1 MFETWI
7 ASDLRAPVDARRA
20 RVLNALTLW
29 FLLGLAGLVIVALTA
44 AEEEGIWV
52 DERLSFAVGGIAAG
66 LALSYIL
73 SRRGALC
80 AAVGVFEV
88 VLNVALLT
96 VLGAL
101 GSLSP
106 ALTFV
111 PLVVLSTAILWS
123 RRAAVWLALAWSVT
137 YLVMA
142 LAELGGFEPL
152 LLRDRQAFPVALS
165 ISLGLLGFGL
175 GGVLAWLCVASVPRG
190 SVPTPIDKGRPAGE
204 KQQLPPPREKAGPSE
219 GQAEE
224 QQPAVEPREPQ
235 PQGRE
240 SIPVVP
246 LFRGTVVLPVAGEL
260 DAELGEQLLSDLFRG
275 IVEHG
280 AQFVLL
286 DVSHVPVI
294 HQAAARGLARAV
306 AGAGLM
312 GAEIALVGIGPR
324 LAARLV
330 ELNVNLRG
338 VTAHVDMEA
347 ALHYALH
354 RLSRLPT
361 LRLAASTR
369 TSSAPRQLPPGK
381 DSDDVH

>member
-7 ASDLRAPVDARRA
+7 ASDLQAPVDARRA
-20 RVLNALTLW
+20 RVLNALALW

-44 AEEEGIWV
+44 AEEEGVSV

-73 SRRGALC
+73 SRRGALR
-80 AAVGVFEV
+80 AAVGTFEV

-106 ALTFV
+106 ALAFV

-123 RRAAVWLALAWSVT
+123 RRAAVWLALAWSVAH
-137 YLVMA
+137 LVAA

-152 LLRDRQAFPVALS
+152 LLRNRQAFPVALS

-175 GGVLAWLCVASVPRG
+175 SGVLAWLCVASVPRG
-190 SVPTPIDKGRPAGE
+190 SVPTATDRGRPAGE
-204 KQQLPPPREKAGPSE
+204 KQQRAPPREKTRPSE

-224 QQPAVEPREPQ
+224 QQPAAEPPEPRQ
-235 PQGRE
+235 SRE

-260 DAELGEQLLSDLFRG
+260 DAELGEQLLFDLFRG
-275 IVEHG
+275 IVEHD

-294 HQAAARGLARAV
+294 HQTAARSLARAV

-312 GAEIALVGIGPR
+312 GAEVALVGIGPR

-330 ELNVNLRG
+330 ELDVNLRG
-338 VTAHVDMEA
+338 MTAHVDMEA

-369 TSSAPRQLPPGK
+369 TSSAPTQLPPGK
-381 DSDDVH
+381 DSDDPY

>member
-7 ASDLRAPVDARRA
+7 ASDLQAPADARRA
-20 RVLNALTLW
+20 RMLNALALW

-44 AEEEGIWV
+44 AEEEGVSV
-52 DERLSFAVGGIAAG
+52 DERLSFGVGGIAAG

-73 SRRGALC
+73 SRRGTLR

-101 GSLSP
+101 GSSSP
-106 ALTFV
+106 ALAFV
-111 PLVVLSTAILWS
+111 PLVVLCTAILWS
-123 RRAAVWLALAWSVT
+123 QRAAVWLALAWSVT
-137 YLVMA
+137 YLVTA

-175 GGVLAWLCVASVPRG
+175 SGVLAWLWLANVPRG
-190 SVPTPIDKGRPAGE
+190 SVPAPIDRGQPAGE
-204 KQQLPPPREKAGPSE
+204 EQQLEQPREKTRPSE

-224 QQPAVEPREPQ
+224 QQPVVEPPEPP
-235 PQGRE
+235 PQSRE

-246 LFRGTVVLPVAGEL
+246 LFRGTVVLPVTGEL
-260 DAELGEQLLSDLFRG
+260 DAALGEQLLSDLFRG
-275 IVEHG
+275 IVEHD

-286 DVSHVPVI
+286 DVSRVPII
-294 HQAAARGLARAV
+294 HQAAARSLARSV

-312 GAEIALVGIGPR
+312 GAEVALVGIGPR

-330 ELNVNLRG
+330 ALDVNLRG
-338 VTAHVDMEA
+338 ATAHVDMEA
-347 ALHYALH
+347 ALYYALH
-354 RLSRLPT
+354 RLSRSPT
-361 LRLAASTR
+361 LRLAAPTR
-369 TSSAPRQLPPGK
+369 TSSAPRRLPPGK
-381 DSDDVH
+381 GSDSPH